1 MRVVALKARYAW
13 PVVAA
18 AAIAAWTAVLSAQE
32 VVPLPAAPTAG
43 ESLAPAPTDAA
54 LPPAVQP
61 ALPVDAQPALTPIP
75 DNLESG
81 TPRTTNAVHLRAD
94 GNVPGTVYTLDAS
107 GIRIPV
113 SVAVNFV
120 QAGQVLFAT
129 HSDERGHFQGVG
141 LRPGVYSVIAF
152 DEEGLGVA
160 RVAVLPYSPALSEAE
175 VRIIEIDLIP
185 MVDAALLCQ
194 VLCQAAPPMA
204 ALPAAPCPVCGAGG
218 GGGAGLGM
226 AGLGGL
232 GGLAGLAGGDDEP
245 PPPPATP
252 FDVKD
257 GHKGQKD

>member
-1 MRVVALKARYAW
+1 MRVFALKARYAW

-32 VVPLPAAPTAG
+32 AVPLPAAPTAVDP
-43 ESLAPAPTDAA
+43 LAPAPTDAA
-54 LPPAVQP
+54 LPPTVQP

-75 DNLESG
+75 DNVESR
-81 TPRTTNAVHLRAD
+81 TPRTTDAVHLRAD

-175 VRIIEIDLIP
+175 VQIIEIDLIP
-185 MVDAALLCQ
+185 MVDAAMLCQ

-218 GGGAGLGM
+218 GGGGGLGM